1 MENTSGSEVRKRKVE
16 EDQEKAGKEE
26 KEYEGAEWRLR
37 GWSLQLLSDGKGY
50 SCSNLVFSSIPG
62 EPVSSLPPTQ
72 VTYDGIIV
80 CIFPNDAEQGHCVEL
95 PSLVPETAKWCRG
108 GAVRV

>member
-1 MENTSGSEVRKRKVE
+1 MENTSGSEVRKRRVE

-50 SCSNLVFSSIPG
+50 SYKQPSIFVDPRGTGVFQEEDKG
-62 EPVSSLPPTQ
+62 E
-72 VTYDGIIV
+72 DGCDLSPI
-80 CIFPNDAEQGHCVEL
+80 
-95 PSLVPETAKWCRG
+95 
-108 GAVRV
+108 